1 MSRECDK
8 IFHNTRRNADLPYLT
23 KIHPMQTHPLPY
35 QPFSCK
41 QKIPTGSEAKENHFE
56 NKTKQSTMT
65 DLIYRGNSS
74 DLSPNAINP
83 NPNQQVR
90 RKSNFTEDFSSEEEP
105 TAVKTAG
112 ISQSAENLEPNECAA
127 NAPAISVTG
136 SKAPSSS
143 AASTRNTVHEKP
155 VQKPG
160 NQKSSS
166 NRSSSIERLKV
177 SVLPPLK
184 RMKNEIIE
192 KCARRGLVRR

>member
-1 MSRECDK
+1 
-8 IFHNTRRNADLPYLT
+8 
-23 KIHPMQTHPLPY
+23 
-35 QPFSCK
+35 
-41 QKIPTGSEAKENHFE
+41 
-56 NKTKQSTMT
+56 MT

-112 ISQSAENLEPNECAA
+112 ISLSAENLEPNECAA
-127 NAPAISVTG
+127 NAPALSVTE

-155 VQKPG
+155 VQKPW
-160 NQKSSS
+160 NQKTSSS
-166 NRSSSIERLKV
+166 SSSSIERLKV

>member
-1 MSRECDK
+1 
-8 IFHNTRRNADLPYLT
+8 
-23 KIHPMQTHPLPY
+23 
-35 QPFSCK
+35 
-41 QKIPTGSEAKENHFE
+41 
-56 NKTKQSTMT
+56 MT

-83 NPNQQVR
+83 NSNQQVR

-112 ISQSAENLEPNECAA
+112 ISLSAENLEPNECAA
-127 NAPAISVTG
+127 NAPALSVTE

-160 NQKSSS
+160 NQKTS
-166 NRSSSIERLKV
+166 SSSIERLKV